1 MDLFIDL
8 RAERL
13 LAAEKDQQKIAVEI
27 KSFTGPSDMA
37 DLERALGQYVLYHDV
52 LAERESERML
62 YLAIPEETWLELF
75 EEPIGQLLLKNKRA
89 RLLVF
94 DPLQE
99 EVRRWIP

>member
-1 MDLFIDL
+1 LL
-8 RAERL
+8 LGAERL

-27 KSFTGPSDMA
+27 KSFTGPSNMA
-37 DLERALGQYVLYHDV
+37 DLERALGQYIVYHDV
-52 LAERESERML
+52 LAEREPERIL

-75 EEPIGQLLLKNKRA
+75 EESSGQLLLKNERA

-99 EVRRWIP
+99 KIRRL